1 MRAYKYIV
9 QPAKDG
15 IKWTFGSSQ
24 RLADHL
30 NDYYQLDGAYTKDI
44 IQNYFKP
51 RKERKVNPLM
61 RSLFII
67 ERDRINKAVGKSV

>member
-24 RLADHL
+24 RLAEHL
-30 NDYYQLDGAYTKDI
+30 NDYYHLDGAYTKDI

-61 RSLFII
+61 RSLFVI